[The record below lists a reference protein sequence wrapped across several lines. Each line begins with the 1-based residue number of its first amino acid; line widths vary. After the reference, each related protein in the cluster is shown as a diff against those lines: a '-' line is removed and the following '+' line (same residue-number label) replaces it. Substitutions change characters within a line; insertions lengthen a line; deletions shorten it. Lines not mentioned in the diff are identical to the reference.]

1 MSFLNADEDLIKR
14 CQTGD
19 EKAFGELYNL
29 INKDVYRLIYSITR
43 NNDDTE
49 EIFQECWVRIF
60 RHLSSLKDISK
71 FPGWISRIVVN
82 QANTHF
88 RKEKRSDFEEL
99 NEEIDVP
106 SESVMFKSSIPET
119 PRQTLIR
126 KEIRAEINGAIA
138 QLPNKQ
144 RIALVLF
151 DVKGYS
157 IKEIASYMG
166 CSEGAIKFNIHQ
178 ARQKLQ
184 SELSHLLK
192 RKPNMS
198 DDSIERREIQ

>member
-1 MSFLNADEDLIKR
+1 MSFLNASEDLIKR
-14 CQTGD
+14 CQNGD
-19 EKAFGELYNL
+19 EKAFSELYNL
-29 INKDVYRLIYSITR
+29 LNKDVYRLIYSITR
-43 NNDDTE
+43 NNEDTE
-49 EIFQECWVRIF
+49 EIFQECWIRIF
-60 RHLSSLKDISK
+60 RHITALKETAK

-88 RKEKRSDFEEL
+88 RKEKKSDFDEL
-99 NEEIDVP
+99 NEDIDVP
-106 SESVMFKSSIPET
+106 AEDVMFKSGSPES

-126 KEIRAEINGAIA
+126 KEIRSEINQAIA
-138 QLPNKQ
+138 ELPNKQ

-157 IKEIASYMG
+157 IKEIARNLN

-184 SELSHLLK
+184 KDLSHLLK
-192 RKPNMS
+192 KMPQKN
-198 DDSIERREIQ
+198 DEYLEKE